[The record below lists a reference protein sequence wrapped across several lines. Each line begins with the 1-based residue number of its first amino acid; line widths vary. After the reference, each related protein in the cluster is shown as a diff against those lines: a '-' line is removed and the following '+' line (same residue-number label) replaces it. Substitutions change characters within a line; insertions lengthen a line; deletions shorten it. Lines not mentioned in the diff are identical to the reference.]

1 MSSAPGRPQAN
12 SHRSAQHEG
21 TPVCTTRII
30 VIAKAPLPGFAK
42 TRLIPALGAHGAAR
56 LARRMLDHA
65 LGTALAAAIG
75 PVELC
80 AAPDPGDPCWR
91 DVAVPGEVAWSAQ
104 GAGDLGARMARAAQG
119 ACTRGEQVL
128 LMGTDCPA
136 LSTTDL
142 RDAARALDQH
152 HASLLPT
159 FDGGYALLGLRHFHT
174 SLFDNMPWSTS
185 SVAAET
191 VRRATQAG
199 WDVKLLAPQHDID
212 EPADLR
218 WLPPAWLAAL
228 EAAQHVA

>member
-1 MSSAPGRPQAN
+1 M
-12 SHRSAQHEG
+12 
-21 TPVCTTRII
+21 TLTRVI

-42 TRLIPALGAHGAAR
+42 TRLIPALGADGAAR

-65 LGTALAAAIG
+65 LGTALAAAVG

-80 AAPDPGDPCWR
+80 AAPDPGDPGWH
-91 DVAVPGEVAWSAQ
+91 DVAVPDDVTWSAQ
-104 GAGDLGARMARAAQG
+104 GVGDLGARMARAAQS
-119 ACTRGEQVL
+119 ACLRGERVL
-128 LMGTDCPA
+128 LIGTDCPT

-159 FDGGYALLGLRHFHT
+159 FDGGYALLGLRQLHA
-174 SLFDNMPWSTS
+174 SLFENMPWSTA

-191 VRRATQAG
+191 LRRATQAG
-199 WDVKLLAPQHDID
+199 WAVKLLPPQHDID

-228 EAAQHVA
+228 EAPQHVV